1 MKHKSSVRS
10 HIKLPSILFKA
21 LLSCD
26 MLFIKYML
34 GWGEWQGGGNWW
46 MNETF
51 FKKWH
56 RFSFLLQFPQW
67 NCLNAISIHHL
78 APWRDEHIKALFTVV
93 NYEPHSGAGIG
104 GWGWGSV
111 NHKPIPLHLWLYLR
125 YFSVEPLFVP
135 SLWSFQRDIKRQQR
149 VGFTPSGFD
158 FSFHLR
164 RLFHLF
170 LCFVFF
176 WSSHPQLVKQQPCA
190 YEVAAS
196 RCVAMLLSLDLPKS
210 WTCCPSH
217 LPQVGIKTPNSEA
230 LWAERRDGILKVCV
244 GVFMRCRGRGQSST
258 PAIFRA
264 TPGTPE
270 ETRCF
275 T

>member
-1 MKHKSSVRS
+1 M
-10 HIKLPSILFKA
+10 
-21 LLSCD
+21 
-26 MLFIKYML
+26 
-34 GWGEWQGGGNWW
+34 GEWQGVENWW

-176 WSSHPQLVKQQPCA
+176 WSSRPQRDPLQRLRGCCFTLRGHAPLVRSSKI
-190 YEVAAS
+190 
-196 RCVAMLLSLDLPKS
+196 LDLLPLALS
-210 WTCCPSH
+210 SGRHQDTEFGDPLSGAQRRH
-217 LPQVGIKTPNSEA
+217 LESVCRSVYEMQRKG
-230 LWAERRDGILKVCV
+230 AEFNTGYI
-244 GVFMRCRGRGQSST
+244 
-258 PAIFRA
+258 
-264 TPGTPE
+264 
-270 ETRCF
+270 
-275 T
+275 